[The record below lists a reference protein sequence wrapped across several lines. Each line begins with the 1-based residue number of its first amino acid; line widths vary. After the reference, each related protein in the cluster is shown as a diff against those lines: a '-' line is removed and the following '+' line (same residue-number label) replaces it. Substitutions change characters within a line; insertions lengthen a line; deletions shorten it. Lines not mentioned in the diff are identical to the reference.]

1 VIFRIVGRRPLA
13 AHANAF
19 LRPEETRN
27 LCILPLLRGGHAFE
41 RPSRIA
47 PATIRNAFDAPAL
60 RLSHA
65 SVRRPRSSGGA
76 DRVKVADAVPEFAD
90 AFDFEEFNAMQRE
103 ALPVLV
109 ETDHNVV
116 ASAPTASGKTALA
129 ELAICKTLR
138 DGGTALFI
146 APMRAL
152 TNEKE
157 SEWER
162 FEELGYS
169 VYVVTGER
177 DLHPRRA
184 RRADVLVMTPEKVD
198 SATRKHD
205 SRRYD
210 FVTDVDCVVIDEV
223 HLLDSERR
231 GGVLEVT
238 VSRLRRL
245 CSPRFVALSATMPNV
260 EDVASWLDAPPEAT
274 FAFGDEYRPVELRTG
289 VKTYSHGENSF
300 ADKYRRL
307 YRALD
312 LTEPHVREDGQALV
326 FVASRQDAVSA
337 AAKTRDE
344 LAERDV
350 PVGARGDY
358 DFHQDAKELS
368 DDRLHKAVLDG
379 VAFHHAGLSKDD
391 RDRIE
396 QWFKEGKI
404 SILFST
410 STLAW
415 GVNLPA
421 RCVIVRDTKYHDPLE
436 GEVDISPLDLL
447 QMLGRA
453 GRPGYDDV
461 GYGWIVCDR
470 SDADRYRRLLREGTE
485 IESHLAADL
494 DAHLNAEIAMG
505 TIDDLDAVLSWLET
519 TYYYVRAASEPAAY
533 DFDGLRDRV
542 RETLESLVD
551 RGFVETGDDLAIE
564 STALGRLASKYYLRL
579 STAEAF
585 HDLADRDRIDADAIL
600 ETVAA
605 AAEFDSVSARQSEAD
620 AVAAVLSSEADHLD
634 DGPRKVLAILRAST
648 SDSVPADLRSDA
660 WIIRRN
666 ALRLLAALR
675 EFLARFS
682 GPRAANLARRL
693 EARIEHGVSR
703 DAVSLTAVDGIGP
716 GRARTLAAGG
726 LSRPA
731 DVVDAGATELEHAG
745 LSAGVA
751 ERVVSAAADLPAI
764 AVDWDDVPDT
774 VAPGDS
780 RMCEVRV
787 RNEDGGARV
796 GIRVTVNGVEMHE
809 KETYL
814 SDVTTVPVGVFGAD
828 AEELDFRVEVSFPE
842 LPIRP
847 FVSNRTVGVA

>member
-1 VIFRIVGRRPLA
+1 M
-13 AHANAF
+13 
-19 LRPEETRN
+19 
-27 LCILPLLRGGHAFE
+27 
-41 RPSRIA
+41 
-47 PATIRNAFDAPAL
+47 
-60 RLSHA
+60 
-65 SVRRPRSSGGA
+65 
-76 DRVKVADAVPEFAD
+76 KVADAVPEFAD
-90 AFDFEEFNAMQRE
+90 AFDFDEFNEMQRE

-162 FEELGYS
+162 FEGMGYS

-177 DLHPRRA
+177 DLNPRRA
-184 RRADVLVMTPEKVD
+184 RHADVLVMTPEKVD

-245 CSPRFVALSATMPNV
+245 CDPRFVALSATMPNV
-260 EDVASWLDAPPEAT
+260 EDVAGWLDAPPEAT
-274 FAFGDEYRPVELRTG
+274 FAFGDDYRPVDLQTG

-312 LTEPHVREDGQALV
+312 LAEPHVREDGQALV

-350 PVGARGDY
+350 PIGARGDY
-358 DFHQDAKELS
+358 DFHNEASELS
-368 DDRLHKAVLDG
+368 DDRLHKAALDG

-396 QWFKEGKI
+396 AWFREGKI
-404 SILFST
+404 DILFST

-461 GYGWIVCDR
+461 GYGWVVCDR

-494 DAHLNAEIAMG
+494 DAHLNAELAMG
-505 TIDDLDAVLSWLET
+505 TIDDLDDVLDWLET
-519 TYYYVRAASEPAAY
+519 TYYYVRAASEPDAY
-533 DFDGLRDRV
+533 DFGGLRDRV

-551 RGFVETGDDLAIE
+551 RGFVEMGADLAIE
-564 STALGRLASKYYLRL
+564 STPLGRLASKYYLRL

-585 HDLADRDRIDADAIL
+585 HALADRERIDADAIL

-620 AVAAVLSSEADHLD
+620 AVDAVLGSEAPRG
-634 DGPRKVLAILRAST
+634 DGEAVDGARPNDGTRKVLAILRAST

-703 DAVSLTAVDGIGP
+703 DAVSLTAVDGVGA
-716 GRARTLAAGG
+716 GRARTLATGG
-726 LSRPA
+726 LSRPTDIVA
-731 DVVDAGATELEHAG
+731 AGADELERAG
-745 LSAGVA
+745 LAAGVA
-751 ERVVSAAADLPAI
+751 ERVVESAADLPAI
-764 AVDWDDVPDT
+764 SVDWGDVPDA
-774 VAPGDS
+774 VAAGDS

-787 RNEDGGARV
+787 RNAGGGARV
-796 GIRVTVNGVEMHE
+796 GVRVTVNGVEMHE
-809 KETYL
+809 KGTYL
-814 SDVTTVPVGVFGAD
+814 ADVTTVPVGVFGAD
-828 AEELDFRVEVSFPE
+828 AEELDFRVEVTFPE

-847 FVSNRTVGVA
+847 FVAERTVRVT

>member
-1 VIFRIVGRRPLA
+1 
-13 AHANAF
+13 
-19 LRPEETRN
+19 
-27 LCILPLLRGGHAFE
+27 
-41 RPSRIA
+41 
-47 PATIRNAFDAPAL
+47 
-60 RLSHA
+60 
-65 SVRRPRSSGGA
+65 
-76 DRVKVADAVPEFAD
+76 VKVADAVPEFAD
-90 AFDFEEFNAMQRE
+90 AFDFEEFNRMQRE

-109 ETDHNVV
+109 DSDHNVV

-129 ELAICKTLR
+129 ELAICKTLSE
-138 DGGTALFI
+138 GGTALFI

-162 FEELGYS
+162 FEDLGYS

-177 DLHPRRA
+177 DLNPRRA
-184 RRADVLVMTPEKVD
+184 RHADVLVMTPEKVD
-198 SATRKHD
+198 SATRKHG

-210 FVTDVDCVVIDEV
+210 FVTDVDCSIIDEV

-245 CSPRFVALSATMPNV
+245 CDPRFVALSATMPNV
-260 EDVASWLDAPPEAT
+260 GDVADWLDAPPEAT
-274 FAFGDEYRPVELRTG
+274 FAFGDDYRPVDLQTG
-289 VKTYSHGENSF
+289 VKTYTHGENSF

-312 LTEPHVREDGQALV
+312 LAEPHVREDGQALV

-350 PVGARGDY
+350 PVGSRGDY
-358 DFHQDAKELS
+358 DFHQAAEELG
-368 DDRLHKAVLDG
+368 DDDLRKAVLDG
-379 VAFHHAGLSKDD
+379 VAFHHAGLSKAD
-391 RDRIE
+391 RDRVE
-396 QWFKEGKI
+396 SWFREGKI
-404 SILFST
+404 AILFST

-461 GYGWIVCDR
+461 GYGWVVCDR

-505 TIDDLDAVLSWLET
+505 TVDDLDDVLSWLET
-519 TYYYVRAASEPAAY
+519 TYYYVRASSEPAAY

-542 RETLESLVD
+542 RGTLESLVD
-551 RGFVETGDDLAIE
+551 RGFVAMGEDLAIDP
-564 STALGRLASKYYLRL
+564 TPLGRLASKYYLRL
-579 STAEAF
+579 STAAAF
-585 HDLADRDRIDADAIL
+585 HDLAERDRIDADAVL

-620 AVAAVLSSEADHLD
+620 AVDAVLGSEASKPPRGGGEAADTDHLD
-634 DGPRKVLAILRAST
+634 DGGRKVLAILRAST

-675 EFLARFS
+675 EFLDRFA

-703 DAVSLTAVDGIGP
+703 DAVSLTAVDGVGA
-716 GRARTLAAGG
+716 GRASTLATGG
-726 LSRPA
+726 HSRPA
-731 DVVDAGATELEHAG
+731 DLVAAGADELTAAG
-745 LSAGVA
+745 LSEGVA
-751 ERVVSAAADLPAI
+751 ERIVDAAADLPDVSVSWADLPD
-764 AVDWDDVPDT
+764 AV
-774 VAPGDS
+774 AAGDS
-780 RMCEVRV
+780 EMCEVRV
-787 RNEDGGARV
+787 RNDGGGARV
-796 GIRVTVNGVEMHE
+796 GVRVTVNGVEMHE
-809 KETYL
+809 KTAYL

-828 AEELDFRVEVSFPE
+828 ADELDFRVEVSFPE

-847 FVSNRTVGVA
+847 FVDGQTVRVV

>member
-1 VIFRIVGRRPLA
+1 M
-13 AHANAF
+13 
-19 LRPEETRN
+19 
-27 LCILPLLRGGHAFE
+27 
-41 RPSRIA
+41 
-47 PATIRNAFDAPAL
+47 
-60 RLSHA
+60 
-65 SVRRPRSSGGA
+65 
-76 DRVKVADAVPEFAD
+76 KVVDAVPEFAD

-138 DGGTALFI
+138 ENGTALFI

-162 FEELGYS
+162 FEEMGYS

-177 DLHPRRA
+177 DLNPRRA
-184 RRADVLVMTPEKVD
+184 RHADVLVMTPEKVD

-210 FVTDVDCVVIDEV
+210 FVTDVDCCVIDEV

-245 CSPRFVALSATMPNV
+245 CAPRFVALSATMPNV
-260 EDVASWLDAPPEAT
+260 EDVAAWLDAPPEAT
-274 FAFGDEYRPVELRTG
+274 FAFGDDYRPVDLQTG

-312 LTEPHVREDGQALV
+312 LAEPHVREDGQALV

-350 PVGARGDY
+350 PVDSRGDY
-358 DFHQDAKELS
+358 DFHQEATELS
-368 DDRLHKAVLDG
+368 DDGLGQAVLDG
-379 VAFHHAGLSKDD
+379 VAFHHAGLSKAD

-396 QWFKEGKI
+396 TWFREGKI
-404 SILFST
+404 AILFST

-461 GYGWIVCDR
+461 GYGWVVCDR
-470 SDADRYRRLLREGTE
+470 SDADRYRRLLQEGTE
-485 IESHLAADL
+485 IESNLAADL

-505 TIDDLDAVLSWLET
+505 TVDDLDDVLSWLET
-519 TYYYVRAASEPAAY
+519 TYYYVRAAAEPAAY
-533 DFDGLRDRV
+533 DFEGLRGRV
-542 RETLESLVD
+542 RDTLEALVD
-551 RGFVETGDDLAIE
+551 RGFVETGENLVVDPT
-564 STALGRLASKYYLRL
+564 SLGRLASNYYLRL

-585 HDLADRDRIDADAIL
+585 RDLADRDRIDADAVL

-605 AAEFDSVSARQSEAD
+605 AAEFDSVSARQSEAEAVD
-620 AVAAVLSSEADHLD
+620 AVLGSEASALD
-634 DGPRKVLAILRAST
+634 DGGRKVFAILRAST

-675 EFLARFS
+675 EFLLEFA

-703 DAVSLTAVDGIGP
+703 DAVSLTAIDGVGA
-716 GRARTLAAGG
+716 GRASTLATGG
-726 LSRPA
+726 HSRPA
-731 DVVDAGATELEHAG
+731 DLVDAGAAELTGAG
-745 LSAGVA
+745 LSEGVA
-751 ERVVSAAADLPAI
+751 ERIVEAAGDLPAI
-764 AVDWDDVPDT
+764 TVSWGDLPDAV
-774 VAPGDS
+774 AAGENE
-780 RMCEVRV
+780 MCEVRL
-787 RNEDGGARV
+787 RNEGGGARV
-796 GIRVTVNGVEMHE
+796 GVRVTVNGVGMHE
-809 KETYL
+809 KTTYL
-814 SDVTTVPVGVFGAD
+814 SNVTTVPVGVFGAD

-842 LPIRP
+842 LPLQP
-847 FVSNRTVGVA
+847 FTDERTVRVV

>member
-1 VIFRIVGRRPLA
+1 M
-13 AHANAF
+13 
-19 LRPEETRN
+19 
-27 LCILPLLRGGHAFE
+27 
-41 RPSRIA
+41 
-47 PATIRNAFDAPAL
+47 
-60 RLSHA
+60 
-65 SVRRPRSSGGA
+65 
-76 DRVKVADAVPEFAD
+76 KVADAVPEFAD
-90 AFDFEEFNAMQRE
+90 AFDFEEFNRMQRE

-129 ELAICKTLR
+129 ELAICKTLSE
-138 DGGTALFI
+138 GGTALFI

-162 FEELGYS
+162 FEAMGYS

-177 DLHPRRA
+177 DLNPRRA
-184 RRADVLVMTPEKVD
+184 RHADVLVMTPEKVD

-210 FVTDVDCVVIDEV
+210 FVTDVDCCVIDEV

-245 CSPRFVALSATMPNV
+245 CDPRFVALSATMPNV
-260 EDVASWLDAPPEAT
+260 QDVAAWLDAPSEAT
-274 FAFGDEYRPVELRTG
+274 FAFGDDYRPVDLQTG

-312 LTEPHVREDGQALV
+312 LAEPHIREDGQALV

-350 PVGARGDY
+350 PIGSRGDY
-358 DFHQDAKELS
+358 DFHQEAKALG
-368 DDRLHKAVLDG
+368 DDSLRQAVLDG
-379 VAFHHAGLSKDD
+379 VAFHHAGLSKAD

-396 QWFKEGKI
+396 TWFREGKI
-404 SILFST
+404 AVLFST

-461 GYGWIVCDR
+461 GYGWVVCDR

-494 DAHLNAEIAMG
+494 AAHLNAEIAMG
-505 TIDDLDAVLSWLET
+505 TVDDLDDVLSWLET

-533 DFDGLRDRV
+533 DFENLRDRV
-542 RETLESLVD
+542 RDTLESLVD
-551 RGFVETGDDLAIE
+551 RGFVETGDDLGIDP
-564 STALGRLASKYYLRL
+564 TPLGRLASKYYLRL

-585 HDLADRDRIDADAIL
+585 HDLAGRDRIDADAVL

-605 AAEFDSVSARQSEAD
+605 AAEFDSVSARQSEAEAVD
-620 AVAAVLSSEADHLD
+620 AVLGSDADHLD
-634 DGPRKVLAILRAST
+634 DGGRKVLAILRAST
-648 SDSVPADLRSDA
+648 SDSIPADLRSDA

-675 EFLARFS
+675 EFLAEFA

-703 DAVSLTAVDGIGP
+703 DAVSLTAVDGVGA
-716 GRARTLAAGG
+716 GRASTLATGG
-726 LSRPA
+726 HSRPA
-731 DVVDAGATELEHAG
+731 DLVAAGASDLTAAG
-745 LSAGVA
+745 LSEGVA
-751 ERVVSAAADLPAI
+751 ERIVEAAADLPAI
-764 AVDWDDVPDT
+764 SVSWDALPDAVAT
-774 VAPGDS
+774 GDS
-780 RMCEVRV
+780 EMCEVLV
-787 RNEDGGARV
+787 RNEGGGARV
-796 GIRVTVNGVEMHE
+796 GVRVTVNGVAMHE
-809 KETYL
+809 KTTYL
-814 SDVTTVPVGVFGAD
+814 TDVTTVPVGVFGAD
-828 AEELDFRVEVSFPE
+828 AAELDFRVEVSFPG
-842 LPIRP
+842 LPLQP
-847 FVSNRTVGVA
+847 FVSERTVAVV